1 MENLGMPNG
10 SPTWFQDFTQQSGP
24 QQGQAGYY
32 ADQYTDIANQYG
44 GQLAGIG
51 QQYGQDALYNPAF
64 LRTPGFDGY
73 QNYNPF
79 DDQGASGTIGQ
90 GQQKY
95 DWEYNNF
102 SGLSDMSGALD
113 YLGHYSTHG
122 DAARKNESLNDQNF
136 FANYGGYG
144 NDPNVRDYGYKDN
157 TGGGHGVDGKKGAI
171 QRAQQDYN
179 SILNLQQQYGGY

>member
-44 GQLAGIG
+44 GQLAGLG

-64 LRTPGFDGY
+64 LRAQSFDGY

-79 DDQGASGTIGQ
+79 DDQGASGTIGDNGFDPNFQ
-90 GQQKY
+90 GW
-95 DWEYNNF
+95 DWDYNAF
-102 SGLSDMSGALD
+102 SGLSDMSGAQD
-113 YLGHYSTHG
+113 YLTHYTTHS
-122 DAARKNESLNDQNF
+122 DAARKNQSGNDQQF
-136 FANYGGYG
+136 FQRYGAYG
-144 NDPNVRDYGYKDN
+144 SASDVPGFRQ
-157 TGGGHGVDGKKGAI
+157 KKGLDNSRDNAFS
-171 QRAQQDYN
+171 RAQGDLDQIYG
-179 SILNLQQQYGGY
+179 LQQQYGY